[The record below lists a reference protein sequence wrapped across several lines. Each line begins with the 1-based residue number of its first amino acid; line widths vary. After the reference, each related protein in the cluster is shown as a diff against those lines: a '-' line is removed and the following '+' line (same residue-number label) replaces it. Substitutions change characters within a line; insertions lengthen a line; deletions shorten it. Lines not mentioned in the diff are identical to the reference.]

1 MSYYNQEELVELE
14 NKVTSLTEHSR
25 LLQLENEQLAKD
37 KAELVEA
44 LEVMVISYSEKD
56 SYDNSP
62 LPVNEQDA
70 DMAMVIDLLE
80 KHKCD

>member
-1 MSYYNQEELVELE
+1 MNQW
-14 NKVTSLTEHSR
+14 NKRQAEDALTEHNR

-62 LPVNEQDA
+62 LPVNEKDA

-80 KHKCD
+80 KNKCD

>member
-1 MSYYNQEELVELE
+1 MNYYNQEELVELE
-14 NKVTSLTEHSR
+14 NKVTALTEHNR

-80 KHKCD
+80 KNKCD